1 MADSVDWAG
10 QLALVTGAAG
20 GIGKATTAALLAGGA
35 AVVAF
40 DASAAALDA
49 ARAEWAAGDR
59 VHTAVGDVG
68 DATDVAAAF
77 AVAERAGRPLGALVT
92 CAAIYGQSPVEA
104 LSDEAWHRLM
114 RVNLRGTFLC
124 CRAAA
129 RAMMP
134 RRAGAIVTMSSGLG
148 HSGALLRPHYGA
160 SKGAVSA
167 FTKSLALELAPYGI
181 RANALAPGA
190 LDTPMPRQLPGRT
203 EEDVQRTLHRN
214 PLGRVGTP
222 QDAADLILFL
232 LSARSSHIT
241 GQVIHINGGEL
252 MP

>member
-1 MADSVDWAG
+1 MADAAEWEG
-10 QLALVTGAAG
+10 QVALVTGAG
-20 GIGKATTAALLAGGA
+20 GAIGRATTAGLLAGGA
-35 AVVAF
+35 SVVAF
-40 DASAAALDA
+40 DAAAEPLEA
-49 ARAEWAAGDR
+49 ARAEWAAGER
-59 VHTAVGDVG
+59 VQPVVGDVG
-68 DATDVAAAF
+68 EADAVAAAF
-77 AVAERAGRPLGALVT
+77 AAAERTGRPLGALVT
-92 CAAIYGQSPVEA
+92 CAAIYTQASVEE
-104 LSDEAWHRLM
+104 LTDEQWRRLL

-129 RAMMP
+129 RAMIP

-148 HSGALLRPHYGA
+148 FTGGLLRAHYAA
-160 SKGAVSA
+160 SKAGVAA
-167 FTKSLALELAPYGI
+167 FTKSLALELAPHGI

-203 EEDVQRTLHRN
+203 EEDIQRTLRRN
-214 PLGRVGTP
+214 PLGRVGGA

-232 LSARSSHIT
+232 LSGRSSHIT

>member
-1 MADSVDWAG
+1 MVASTDWEG
-10 QLALVTGAAG
+10 QAALVTGAAG
-20 GIGKATTAALLAGGA
+20 GIGKATAAGLLAGGA

-40 DASAAALDA
+40 DAAAEPLEA
-49 ARAEWAAGDR
+49 ARAEWSAGDR
-59 VHTAVGDVG
+59 VRAVVGDVG
-68 DATDVAAAF
+68 DAGDVAAAF
-77 AVAERAGRPLGALVT
+77 AAAERTGRPLAALVT
-92 CAAIYGQSPVEA
+92 CAAVYGQAPVEE
-104 LSDEAWHRLM
+104 LSDDAWHRLL

-129 RAMMP
+129 RAMIP

-148 HSGALLRPHYGA
+148 HSGALWRAHYGA

-181 RANALAPGA
+181 RVNALAPGA

-214 PLGRVGTP
+214 PLGRVGTA

-252 MP
+252 RP